1 MPVGGY
7 HTYQRIQAETAS
19 PAQLVLRLYETLARD
34 LERALVALDGAHPI
48 EESHTHLVHAQEVV
62 MELLACVDLGSGDL
76 ARGLSDLYQYM
87 YQRLVH
93 ANVAKDSAA
102 VAEVARLLRPI
113 HEAWAVAT
121 QASLMSSQLAA

>member
-7 HTYQRIQAETAS
+7 HTYRRIQAETAS
-19 PAQLVLRLYETLARD
+19 PAQLVLRLYEALTGD
-34 LERALVALDGAHPI
+34 LERAHAALEEGAPI
-48 EESHTHLVHAQEVV
+48 EESHTALVHAQEIVI
-62 MELLACVDLGSGDL
+62 ELLACVDLESGEL
-76 ARGLSDLYQYM
+76 AGGLSDLYQYM

-93 ANVAKDSAA
+93 ANVANDSGA

-121 QASLMSSQLAA
+121 RASLMSGQLAA